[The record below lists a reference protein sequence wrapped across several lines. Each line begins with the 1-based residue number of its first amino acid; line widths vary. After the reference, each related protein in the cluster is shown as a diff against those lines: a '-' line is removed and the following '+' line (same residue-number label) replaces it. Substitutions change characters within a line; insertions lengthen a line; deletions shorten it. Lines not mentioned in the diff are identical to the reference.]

1 MFKLDDK
8 DKAAKERVLQEIMDK
23 MDGFSG
29 SKLKD
34 LKKPSVVEMSVSKL
48 DPEDAADGG
57 ADDAEEGDADPMKGF
72 GKSWDKSPADA
83 AGDDSS
89 SEPSPEEKAKIAA
102 LYAKYCK

>member
-8 DKAAKERVLQEIMDK
+8 DKSAKEKVLQEIMDL
-23 MDGFSG
+23 MDSHSG

-34 LKKPSVVEMSVSKL
+34 LKKPSVMEMSVSKL

-57 ADDAEEGDADPMKGF
+57 DDEAKEGESDPMSGF
-72 GKSWDKSPADA
+72 GKSWDAPG
-83 AGDDSS
+83 AGGD
-89 SEPSPEEKAKIAA
+89 EPSDDEKAKIAA